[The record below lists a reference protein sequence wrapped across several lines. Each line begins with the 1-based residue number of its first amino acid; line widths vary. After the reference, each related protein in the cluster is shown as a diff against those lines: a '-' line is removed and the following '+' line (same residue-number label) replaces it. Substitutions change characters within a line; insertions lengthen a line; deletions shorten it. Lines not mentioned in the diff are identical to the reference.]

1 MMISRIDHVSIAVRE
16 EEHEKAVHFFR
27 DILGAIPGVGFNDT
41 GMNFHWHIYSLGDLS
56 RLEIMKP
63 TGDES
68 FLANFLKGKDGGVHH
83 ITLET
88 PDIYEAKKILERH
101 QIPYFGFHDMGDIW
115 KELFIHPQYAF
126 GVLIQ
131 IAEFNPDDWVD
142 QSVKCSPGKKF
153 SVTKMG
159 DRCRMTIA
167 HPGGGKV
174 EIEMTQD
181 EARALTEDL
190 GLIFRELH

>member
-1 MMISRIDHVSIAVRE
+1 MMISRIDHVSIAVKE
-16 EEHEKAVHFFR
+16 EEHEKAVQFFR

-41 GMNFHWHIYSLGDLS
+41 GMNFYWHIYSLGDLS

-68 FLANFLKGKDGGVHH
+68 FLSNFLKDKDGGVHH

-88 PDIYEAKKILERH
+88 PDIYDAKKILEKH
-101 QIPYFGFHDMGDIW
+101 NIPYFGFHDMGDIW
-115 KELFIHPQYAF
+115 KELFIHPRYAF

-142 QSVKCSPGKKF
+142 QSVKCPPGKKF
-153 SVTKMG
+153 SVTKME
-159 DRCRMTIA
+159 DRCRLTLA

-174 EIEMTQD
+174 EVDLTKD
-181 EARALTEDL
+181 EAERLAGEL
-190 GLIFRELH
+190 GLIYRELH